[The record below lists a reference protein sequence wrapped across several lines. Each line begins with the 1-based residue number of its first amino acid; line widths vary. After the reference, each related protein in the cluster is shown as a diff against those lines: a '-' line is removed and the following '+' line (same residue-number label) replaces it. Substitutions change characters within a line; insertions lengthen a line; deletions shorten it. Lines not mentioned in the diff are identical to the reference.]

1 MNQKEI
7 EAAGAEEYALW
18 RSTKDRVNSIK
29 EYMVANATTHLNRLD
44 KVMGAAKAGD
54 MEPMTNMMLDS
65 VGGGI
70 AGVTK
75 KVGKAGK
82 DALGSYLKK
91 NYSKKEL
98 KAMNKAG
105 KEIENGYDPSYTKK
119 SSYADDLETQV
130 ARDSEPMTRKQ
141 FDALEEQGQLS
152 ESFKRGMDDSF
163 PAKAVKKK
171 GPKPDYTPK
180 VKQPTPQ
187 SGTADVMEQ
196 LEFNKNIDVIE
207 YFKPVKTKAQMAAA
221 VNALKH
227 RFSNYDRLVV
237 GIGKNNYNKMQ
248 ESIYGSLEKTLAG
261 KQMNQQSQWA
271 RELYVEKMRGLGV
284 L

>member
-1 MNQKEI
+1 MMNQKEI

-54 MEPMTNMMLDS
+54 MEPMTEMMLEG
-65 VGGGI
+65 VGGGM
-70 AGVTK
+70 AGVVK
-75 KVGKAGK
+75 
-82 DALGSYLKK
+82 GSAKLLK
-91 NYSKKEL
+91 
-98 KAMNKAG
+98 NKAS
-105 KEIENGYDPSYTKK
+105 E
-119 SSYADDLETQV
+119 YA
-130 ARDSEPMTRKQ
+130 R
-141 FDALEEQGQLS
+141 
-152 ESFKRGMDDSF
+152 SFSK
-163 PAKAVKKK
+163 KKK

-207 YFKPVKTKAQMAAA
+207 YFKPVNTKAQMAAA

>member
-7 EAAGAEEYALW
+7 EAAGAEEYAMW

-44 KVMGAAKAGD
+44 KAMGAAKAGD
-54 MEPMTNMMLDS
+54 MDPMTNIMLEGI
-65 VGGGI
+65 GGGV
-70 AGVTK
+70 AGIVK
-75 KVGKAGK
+75 GSAKA
-82 DALGSYLKK
+82 L
-91 NYSKKEL
+91 
-98 KAMNKAG
+98 
-105 KEIENGYDPSYTKK
+105 
-119 SSYADDLETQV
+119 
-130 ARDSEPMTRKQ
+130 
-141 FDALEEQGQLS
+141 
-152 ESFKRGMDDSF
+152 KRGASAF
-163 PAKAVKKK
+163 NRSHKKWNGAKKK

-180 VKQPTPQ
+180 ANKGAVAN
-187 SGTADVMEQ
+187 GTKDVTQQ

-227 RFSNYDRLVV
+227 RFSNYDKIIR

-248 ESIYGSLEKTLAG
+248 ETIYGGLETGLAG
-261 KQMNQQSQWA
+261 KQMNQHSQWA

>member
-7 EAAGAEEYALW
+7 EAAGAEEYAMW

-44 KVMGAAKAGD
+44 KVAAAAKVGD
-54 MEPMTNMMLDS
+54 MQPMQDMIMES
-65 VGGGI
+65 VGGGVVGRIKKKAAKI
-70 AGVTK
+70 ANDLK
-75 KVGKAGK
+75 IQRKYDPRKKAGK
-82 DALGSYLKK
+82 GKDGKGKGAQNNNVLNFKIETPMWSTGSKASKKPSNVKTYSKEEVDAL
-91 NYSKKEL
+91 
-98 KAMNKAG
+98 NKALR
-105 KEIENGYDPSYTKK
+105 KE
-119 SSYADDLETQV
+119 
-130 ARDSEPMTRKQ
+130 
-141 FDALEEQGQLS
+141 
-152 ESFKRGMDDSF
+152 
-163 PAKAVKKK
+163 K

-180 VKQPTPQ
+180 ANKAAVANNTD
-187 SGTADVMEQ
+187 DVTQQ

-227 RFSNYDRLVV
+227 RFSNYDKIIR

-248 ESIYGSLEKTLAG
+248 ETIYGGLETGLAG
-261 KQMNQQSQWA
+261 KQMNQHSQWA
-271 RELYVEKMRGLGV
+271 RELYVDKMRGLGV

>member
-1 MNQKEI
+1 MMNQKEI

-70 AGVTK
+70 AGVVK
-75 KVGKAGK
+75 GSAKA
-82 DALGSYLKK
+82 L
-91 NYSKKEL
+91 
-98 KAMNKAG
+98 
-105 KEIENGYDPSYTKK
+105 
-119 SSYADDLETQV
+119 
-130 ARDSEPMTRKQ
+130 
-141 FDALEEQGQLS
+141 
-152 ESFKRGMDDSF
+152 KRGAS
-163 PAKAVKKK
+163 AYNRSHKKWNGTKKK
-171 GPKPDYTPK
+171 GPKPDYTSR
-180 VKQPTPQ
+180 KQRKAALAN
-187 SGTADVMEQ
+187 GTEDVTQQ
-196 LEFNKNIDVIE
+196 LEFNKNIDIIE

-227 RFSNYDRLVV
+227 QFSNYDKIIR
-237 GIGKNNYNKMQ
+237 GIGRNNYNKMQ
-248 ESIYGSLEKTLAG
+248 ESIYGGLETGLAG

>member
-7 EAAGAEEYALW
+7 EAAGAEEYAMW

-44 KVMGAAKAGD
+44 KVASAAKVGD
-54 MEPMTNMMLDS
+54 MQPMQDMIMES
-65 VGGGI
+65 VGGGVVGRIKKKAAKI
-70 AGVTK
+70 ANDLKIQRKYDPK
-75 KVGKAGK
+75 KKAGK
-82 DALGSYLKK
+82 GKNGSPSQSILKYDVK
-91 NYSKKEL
+91 TPAWSTGSKASKEPTNVKTYSKQEVDEL
-98 KAMNKAG
+98 NKALR
-105 KEIENGYDPSYTKK
+105 N
-119 SSYADDLETQV
+119 
-130 ARDSEPMTRKQ
+130 
-141 FDALEEQGQLS
+141 
-152 ESFKRGMDDSF
+152 
-163 PAKAVKKK
+163 KK

-180 VKQPTPQ
+180 
-187 SGTADVMEQ
+187 ADKAAVANNTDDVTQQ

-227 RFSNYDRLVV
+227 RFSNYDKIIR

-248 ESIYGSLEKTLAG
+248 ETIYGGLETGLAG
-261 KQMNQQSQWA
+261 KQMNQHSQWA